1 MEYLNLVYT
10 TEGRLNRLRFLK
22 YQVLFSLFTAAVAFV
37 LGFIGGFISGNPES
51 ALVTVPT
58 GIWTL
63 ITSIGGI
70 MITIRRLH
78 DLDKSGWF
86 ILLALVPIVNIGFA
100 IYLWFFKGT
109 DGYNRFGA
117 DPLQDY

>member
-22 YQVLFSLFTAAVAFV
+22 YHVLFSLFSAVVGFI
-37 LGFIGGFISGNPES
+37 LGFIGGFISGDPES
-51 ALVTVPT
+51 ALVTVPA
-58 GIWTL
+58 GIWSF
-63 ITSIGGI
+63 IAGVGGI

-86 ILLALVPIVNIGFA
+86 ILLAFVPIVNIAFL
-100 IYLWFFKGT
+100 IYIWFFKGT
-109 DGYNRFGA
+109 DGYNRYGE
-117 DPLQDY
+117 DPLAQ

>member
-22 YQVLFSLFTAAVAFV
+22 YQVLFTLFSAAVAFV
-37 LGFIGGFISGNPES
+37 LGFIGGFISGDPES

-58 GIWTL
+58 GIWSF
-63 ITSIGGI
+63 ITGIGGI

-86 ILLALVPIVNIGFA
+86 ILLALIPIVNIGFA
-100 IYLWFFKGT
+100 IYVWFFKGT

-117 DPLQDY
+117 DPLTY